1 MKMQTTAFSTDALPF
16 LGKHAVVTGAGRGIG
31 QEIALGL
38 ASQGADI
45 CIVDISTS
53 ACQETVAKIQ
63 ALGRV
68 ASVIEG
74 DTSDAA
80 IIDEIQSLE
89 SRDAFGSID
98 FLVNNAGISPKNPDG
113 RKRMI
118 WETDP
123 TEWKRVVDV
132 NLNGYFNMI
141 RAVLPGMIQRKQ
153 GAIVN
158 ISSLAGSRYTP
169 IAGSA
174 YAVSKGAVEALTRQ
188 AAGEVAPHFIRVN
201 GVAPG
206 RIESAMSAVA
216 GADFNEDIRK
226 STPLGRLGQPIDI
239 AQAVVFLLS
248 ENASFITGQT
258 LIASGGRGL

>member
-1 MKMQTTAFSTDALPF
+1 MMQATPLNTYGLPF
-16 LGKHAVVTGAGRGIG
+16 LGKHAIVTGAGRGIG
-31 QEIALGL
+31 QEIALAL
-38 ASQGADI
+38 ASHGADL
-45 CIVDISTS
+45 CIVDQS
-53 ACQETVAKIQ
+53 ATACEDTCAKIR

-68 ASVIEG
+68 ACAIGG

-80 IIDEIQSLE
+80 IIGQIQYLE
-89 SRDAFGSID
+89 GGQHFGPID

-123 TEWKRVVDV
+123 VEWKRVVDV
-132 NLNGYFNMI
+132 NLNGYFNTL
-141 RAVLPGMIQRKQ
+141 RAILPGMIARKQ

-169 IAGSA
+169 IAGSP

-188 AAGEVAPHFIRVN
+188 AAGEVAPHGIRVN

-226 STPLGRLGQPIDI
+226 STPLGRLGQPADI

-248 ENASFITGQT
+248 PQASFITGQT
-258 LIASGGRGL
+258 LVVSGGRGL

>member
-1 MKMQTTAFSTDALPF
+1 MQTAGLRTDALPF
-16 LGKHAVVTGAGRGIG
+16 LGKHAIVTGAGRGIG
-31 QEIALGL
+31 QEIAFGL
-38 ASQGADI
+38 AKQGADI
-45 CIVDISTS
+45 CIVDRSTS
-53 ACQETVAKIQ
+53 ACQETAAKIQ

-68 ASVIEG
+68 ARILGG

-80 IIDEIQSLE
+80 IIDEIQSLA
-89 SRDAFGSID
+89 SRDTFGPID
-98 FLVNNAGISPKNPDG
+98 FLVNNAGISPKNIDG

-123 TEWKRVVDV
+123 AEWKHVVDV
-132 NLNGYFNMI
+132 NLNGYFNTI
-141 RAVLPGMIQRKQ
+141 RAVLPDMIQRKQ

-188 AAGEVAPHFIRVN
+188 AAGEVAQHFIRVN

-206 RIESAMSAVA
+206 RIDSAMSAVA

-226 STPLGRLGQPIDI
+226 STPLGRLGQPVDI

-248 ENASFITGQT
+248 EHASFITGQT
-258 LIASGGRGL
+258 LVVSGGRGL